1 MAPRPALRALR
12 DATLV
17 LAIAAIAGCGSSGS
31 STDASPQPTDASLAD
46 RAAQQRSCIG
56 ALHDHLAAL
65 DVKRIDSFFAQ
76 TLNGLIVCD
85 ATYGLSHIPTHE
97 ISAWL
102 AGADGKQHRNVIVP
116 DQPAEIA
123 KLPGDPPARFHYQQR
138 CILWMRRYL
147 PASIAHDGDDAD
159 TAAADVFNGIE
170 ECDAVA
176 GFATISREDL
186 AQIIKSKDLE

>member
-17 LAIAAIAGCGSSGS
+17 LAIAAIASCGSSGS
-31 STDASPQPTDASLAD
+31 SSGADPQPTASSLAD

-56 ALHDHLAAL
+56 ALRDHLASL

-85 ATYGLSHIPTHE
+85 ATYGLSHIPTRE

-102 AGADGKQHRNVIVP
+102 AGADGKPHRSAIVP
-116 DQPAEIA
+116 DQPADIA
-123 KLPGDPPARFHYQQR
+123 KLPGDPPARFQYQQR
-138 CILWMRRYL
+138 CIVWMRRYL
-147 PASIAHDGDDAD
+147 PASIAHNGDDPD

>member
-12 DATLV
+12 YATLV
-17 LAIAAIAGCGSSGS
+17 LAIAAIASCGSSGS
-31 STDASPQPTDASLAD
+31 SSDAGPQPTDSSLAD

-56 ALHDHLAAL
+56 ALHDHLASL

-85 ATYGLSHIPTHE
+85 ATYGLSHIPTRE

-102 AGADGKQHRNVIVP
+102 AGADGKPHRNVIVP
-116 DQPAEIA
+116 DQPADIA
-123 KLPGDPPARFHYQQR
+123 KLPGDPPARFQYQQR
-138 CILWMRRYL
+138 CIVWMRRYL
-147 PASIAHDGDDAD
+147 PASIAHNGDDPD

-186 AQIIKSKDLE
+186 ARIIKSKDLE

>member
-1 MAPRPALRALR
+1 MLG
-12 DATLV
+12 
-17 LAIAAIAGCGSSGS
+17 LAICASTGCGSSNA
-31 STDASPQPTDASLAD
+31 ASNDVQQPADTSLAD
-46 RAAQQRSCIG
+46 RAAQQRTCIS
-56 ALHDHLAAL
+56 ALHDHLASL
-65 DVKRIDSFFAQ
+65 EVKRIDSFFAQ

-85 ATYGLSHIPTHE
+85 ATYGLSHIPTRE

-102 AGADGKQHRNVIVP
+102 AGADGKPKPNVRVP

-123 KLPGDPPARFHYQQR
+123 KLPGDPPARFLYQQR
-138 CILWMRRYL
+138 CITWMRRYL
-147 PASIAHDGDDAD
+147 PANIAHNGDDPD

-186 AQIIKSKDLE
+186 AQIIKAKDLE

>member
-1 MAPRPALRALR
+1 MLGLL
-12 DATLV
+12 LV
-17 LAIAAIAGCGSSGS
+17 AITSCGSSNAPSNDG
-31 STDASPQPTDASLAD
+31 PQPIGTSLAD
-46 RAAQQRSCIG
+46 RAALQRTCIS
-56 ALHDHLAAL
+56 ALHDHLASL
-65 DVKRIDSFFAQ
+65 GVKRIDSFFAQ

-85 ATYGLSHIPTHE
+85 ATYGLSHIPTRE

-102 AGADGKQHRNVIVP
+102 AGADGKPRRSVRVP
-116 DQPAEIA
+116 NQPAEIA
-123 KLPGDPPARFHYQQR
+123 KLPGDPPARFLYQQH
-138 CILWMRRYL
+138 CIQWMRRYL
-147 PASIAHDGDDAD
+147 PASIAHNGDDPD

>member
-1 MAPRPALRALR
+1 MLGLL
-12 DATLV
+12 LV
-17 LAIAAIAGCGSSGS
+17 AITSCGSSNAPS
-31 STDASPQPTDASLAD
+31 SDGPQPIGTSLAD
-46 RAAQQRSCIG
+46 RAALQRTCIS
-56 ALHDHLAAL
+56 ALHDHLASL
-65 DVKRIDSFFAQ
+65 GVKRIDSFFAQ

-85 ATYGLSHIPTHE
+85 ATYGLSHIPTRE

-102 AGADGKQHRNVIVP
+102 AGADGKPRRSVRVP
-116 DQPAEIA
+116 NQPAEIA
-123 KLPGDPPARFHYQQR
+123 KLPGDPPARFLYQQH
-138 CILWMRRYL
+138 CIQWMRRYL
-147 PASIAHDGDDAD
+147 PASIAHNGDDPD

>member
-1 MAPRPALRALR
+1 MAGRPAFRVR
-12 DATLV
+12 HVATLV
-17 LAIAAIAGCGSSGS
+17 LVAAISSCGSSRS
-31 STDASPQPTDASLAD
+31 SSEAGPQPTESSLAD
-46 RAAQQRSCIG
+46 RAAQQRSCIV
-56 ALHDHLAAL
+56 ALHRHLASL
-65 DVKRIDSFFAQ
+65 DVHRIDAFFAQ

-102 AGADGKQHRNVIVP
+102 ASADGKAHREVRVP

-123 KLPGDPPARFHYQQR
+123 GLPRDPPARFRYQQR
-138 CILWMRRYL
+138 CIVWMRSYL
-147 PASIAHDGDDAD
+147 PASIAHDGDDPD
-159 TAAADVFNGIE
+159 TAAADIYNGIE

-186 AQIIKSKDLE
+186 AQIVKSKDLE

>member
-1 MAPRPALRALR
+1 MLQRTMSALAL
-12 DATLV
+12 
-17 LAIAAIAGCGSSGS
+17 LAIVGCS
-31 STDASPQPTDASLAD
+31 STSAQSSDARAPAGTSLAD
-46 RAAQQRSCIG
+46 RAALQRTCIS
-56 ALHDHLAAL
+56 ALHDHLTSL

-85 ATYGLSHIPTHE
+85 ATYGLSHIPTRE

-102 AGADGKQHRNVIVP
+102 AGADGKPHRNVGVP

-123 KLPGDPPARFHYQQR
+123 KLPGDPPARFKYQQR

-147 PASIAHDGDDAD
+147 PASIAHNGDDPD

>member
-17 LAIAAIAGCGSSGS
+17 FAIAAIAGCGSSGS
-31 STDASPQPTDASLAD
+31 STAAGPQPTDSSLAD

-85 ATYGLSHIPTHE
+85 ATYGLSHIPTRE

-102 AGADGKQHRNVIVP
+102 GSANGKPHPSVRIP
-116 DQPAEIA
+116 DQPAEMA
-123 KLPGDPPARFHYQQR
+123 KLPGDPPARFEYQHR

-147 PASIAHDGDDAD
+147 PASIAHNGDDPD